1 MSICILPPRGAVQD
15 DLLRTR
21 SGLLYV
27 ATEDINAASI
37 QQMKLKELKMINAQ
51 LTLITGVEIEDR
63 DLKE

>member
-21 SGLLYV
+21 SGMLYV
-27 ATEDINAASI
+27 ATEDIATAGL
-37 QQMKLKELKMINAQ
+37 LKSTLKQLKMLNAQ
-51 LTLITGVEIEDR
+51 LTLVTGVRIEDR